1 MDQYLGM
8 LFTMGFNFAPRGYA
22 LCAGQ
27 ILPISQNTA
36 LFSILGTT
44 YGGNGQSTFGLP
56 DLQGRGA
63 VSQGQSVGGSY
74 YDLGEEIGQE
84 AVSIT
89 QLQMPIHNHLVN
101 ALTSPGD
108 QPTPVGFILGEGPK
122 QGTGPGSKSTNFYTT
137 AAPNTNLNPL
147 TIGAAGSSIPI
158 GIMQPFLTI
167 NIVIATTGIFPAR
180 N

>member
-1 MDQYLGM
+1 MDPYLGM

-27 ILPISQNTA
+27 LIAISQNTA
-36 LFSILGTT
+36 LFSILGTY
-44 YGGNGQSTFGLP
+44 YGGNGTSNFALP

-63 VSQGQSVGGSY
+63 VGQGQNVGGSY

-84 AVSIT
+84 AVTIT
-89 QLQMPIHNHLVN
+89 QLEMPIHNHLVN

-108 QPTPVGFILGEGPK
+108 QSTPAGFILAEGPK
-122 QGTGPGSKSTNFYTT
+122 TGTGPGSKSTNMYTT
-137 AAPNTNLNPL
+137 AVPNTNLNPL
-147 TIGAAGSSIPI
+147 TIGVAGSSVPI

-167 NIVIATTGIFPAR
+167 NICIATSGIFPAR